1 MMENVLQDENE
12 PEIVEAEL
20 SPVET
25 FRLQWQQQPGF
36 VPFLKQKNMIDQNA
50 ELLPYAAVVSPRGWS
65 SPLVFACEGLVV
77 AAALLSFLN
86 WYETRDSGR
95 LQDEIVALQAN
106 VQTEA
111 QRQQGVMDAA
121 QAETK
126 KILASPKAIVWKTV
140 PREEALRQLAS
151 SQDDARKSLE
161 DYRKQMAERENE
173 LRSQQRAEAVANSGT
188 PFIFT
193 LALVLAAGLVT
204 SGVRRDYP
212 RSNVRAAGDY
222 YLYFAT
228 ASGLWLNLIFLVFMH
243 FALSGNSYGVTHFS
257 DTVGPLFWWL
267 FWVGF
272 YLLLVYYFAIVA
284 REMYKAMQL
293 RPPAS
298 DWSLSNKL
306 LIRINSCFLMMFF
319 TLEAIFLSGAYLI
332 YLFSR
337 RFA

>member
-1 MMENVLQDENE
+1 MENVLQDANE
-12 PEIVEAEL
+12 PEVVEAEL

-36 VPFLKQKNMIDQNA
+36 ISFIKQKNMIDQNA
-50 ELLPYAAVVSPRGWS
+50 ELMPYAAILSPQGWS
-65 SPLVFACEGLVV
+65 SPLVFACQGLVL

-86 WYETRDSGR
+86 WYETRDSGK

-106 VQTEA
+106 VETEA
-111 QRQQGVMDAA
+111 KRQQGVMDAA

-126 KILASPKAIVWKTV
+126 KILSSPKPIVWKTV
-140 PREEALRQLAS
+140 PRGEALQQLAS
-151 SQDDARKSLE
+151 SQEDARKSLQE
-161 DYRKQMAERENE
+161 YQQRMAERENE
-173 LRSQQRAEAVANSGT
+173 LRSLQRAEAVANSGS
-188 PFIFT
+188 PFVFS

-212 RSNVRAAGDY
+212 KSNVRAAGDY

-228 ASGLWLNLIFLVFMH
+228 ASGLWLNLIFLVFLH
-243 FALSGNSYGVTHFS
+243 FALSGNAYGLSHLS

-267 FWVGF
+267 FWAGF
-272 YLLLVYYFAIVA
+272 YLLLVYYFAMVA
-284 REMYKAMQL
+284 RSMYKALQV
-293 RPPAS
+293 RPPTS

-306 LIRINSCFLMMFF
+306 LIRINNSFLMMFV
-319 TLEAIFLSGAYLI
+319 TLEAIFLGGAYLV

>member
-1 MMENVLQDENE
+1 MENVLQDANE
-12 PEIVEAEL
+12 PELVEAEL
-20 SPVET
+20 SPMET
-25 FRLQWQQQPGF
+25 FRQQWQQQPG
-36 VPFLKQKNMIDQNA
+36 VLPFLKQKNMIDQNA
-50 ELLPYAAVVSPRGWS
+50 ELLPYAAVVTPRGWS
-65 SPLVFACEGLVV
+65 SPLVFAFEGLVL
-77 AAALLSFLN
+77 AAALISLLN

-106 VQTEA
+106 VEA
-111 QRQQGVMDAA
+111 EAKRQQGVMDAA

-126 KILASPKAIVWKTV
+126 KILSSPKAIVWKTV

-173 LRSQQRAEAVANSGT
+173 LRSQQRAEAIANSGT
-188 PFIFT
+188 PFVFS

-212 RSNVRAAGDY
+212 KSNVRAAGDY

-228 ASGLWLNLIFLVFMH
+228 ASGLWLNLILLVFLH
-243 FALSGNSYGVTHFS
+243 FALSGNAWGLTHLS

-267 FWVGF
+267 FWIGF
-272 YLLLVYYFAIVA
+272 YMLLVYYFSIVA

-293 RPPAS
+293 RPPTS

-306 LIRINSCFLMMFF
+306 LLRVNSCFLMMFF
-319 TLEAIFLSGAYLI
+319 TLEAIFLCGAYLI

>member
-1 MMENVLQDENE
+1 MENVLQDANE
-12 PEIVEAEL
+12 TAAVEADL
-20 SPVET
+20 SPVDT
-25 FRLQWQQQPGF
+25 FRLQWQQQPGGL
-36 VPFLKQKNMIDQNA
+36 PFIKQKNMIDQNA
-50 ELLPYAAVVSPRGWS
+50 ELLPYAVVVSPRGWS
-65 SPLVFACEGLVV
+65 SPLVFACEGLVL

-95 LQDEIVALQAN
+95 LQDQIVALQAN
-106 VQTEA
+106 VEVEA
-111 QRQQGVMDAA
+111 KRQQGVLDAA

-126 KILASPKAIVWKTV
+126 KILSSPKAIVWKTV
-140 PREEALRQLAS
+140 PREDALQQLAS
-151 SQDDARKSLE
+151 SQEDARKSMQE
-161 DYRKQMAERENE
+161 YRQQMAERENE
-173 LRSQQRAEAVANSGT
+173 LRSLQRAEAIANSGT
-188 PFIFT
+188 PLVFS

-212 RSNVRAAGDY
+212 KGNVRAAGDY

-228 ASGLWLNLIFLVFMH
+228 ASGLWLNLILLVFMH
-243 FALSGNSYGVTHFS
+243 FALSGNAYGLSHLS

-267 FWVGF
+267 FWIGF
-272 YLLLVYYFAIVA
+272 YLLLIYYFSVVA

-298 DWSLSNKL
+298 EWSLQNKL
-306 LIRINSCFLMMFF
+306 LLRINTCFLMMFF

-337 RFA
+337 RVA